1 MTQKT
6 NWDVL
11 VEDVSQSK
19 AYNTILKNKVLFGIG
34 TAMILILAVVLY
46 GMIGGESDAPDF
58 TLKDTGGNTFSLS
71 DYEGEKIVVLDF
83 MFTTC
88 VPCEKFVKDA
98 LEPYSKNMDNNDV
111 VIISVSVFGEDDE
124 SELRNYAKDFG
135 WIHAMGDSNGDIE
148 LAYGVTGTTK
158 LFIIEKNGQITYEAG
173 GTTGKSVP
181 KSSNELELEFV

>member
-58 TLKDTGGNTFSLS
+58 TLKDTGGNTSHS
-71 DYEGEKIVVLDF
+71 RITK
-83 MFTTC
+83 
-88 VPCEKFVKDA
+88 
-98 LEPYSKNMDNNDV
+98 
-111 VIISVSVFGEDDE
+111 
-124 SELRNYAKDFG
+124 AK
-135 WIHAMGDSNGDIE
+135 
-148 LAYGVTGTTK
+148 K
-158 LFIIEKNGQITYEAG
+158 
-173 GTTGKSVP
+173 
-181 KSSNELELEFV
+181 

>member
-71 DYEGEKIVVLDF
+71 DY
-83 MFTTC
+83 
-88 VPCEKFVKDA
+88 
-98 LEPYSKNMDNNDV
+98 
-111 VIISVSVFGEDDE
+111 
-124 SELRNYAKDFG
+124 
-135 WIHAMGDSNGDIE
+135 
-148 LAYGVTGTTK
+148 
-158 LFIIEKNGQITYEAG
+158 
-173 GTTGKSVP
+173 
-181 KSSNELELEFV
+181 

>member
-58 TLKDTGGNTFSLS
+58 TLKDT
-71 DYEGEKIVVLDF
+71 
-83 MFTTC
+83 
-88 VPCEKFVKDA
+88 
-98 LEPYSKNMDNNDV
+98 
-111 VIISVSVFGEDDE
+111 
-124 SELRNYAKDFG
+124 
-135 WIHAMGDSNGDIE
+135 
-148 LAYGVTGTTK
+148 
-158 LFIIEKNGQITYEAG
+158 
-173 GTTGKSVP
+173 
-181 KSSNELELEFV
+181 